1 MWSPISTV
9 FAFSWNA
16 SSCILVCTHIYPSI
30 LLCNVLCAPQAQN
43 CCKKP
48 ETSKKTPALK
58 YHWYFFDS
66 FLSFFPYCVSFAKL
80 RFVCCK
86 IAFGLREIASV
97 FTAYITVCP
106 IFCTIIHYVSHDLHR
121 MSVRYVCVTTGS
133 ESWHGRWTR
142 GAKLFLSLSACI
154 AQWTS
159 CAMVVHV
166 NLANRLEIYK
176 GARITQRPLA
186 SWILLGCVN
195 LCSKV
200 NWEDV
205 YVPGIYNTPLC
216 LGRSGSRCQVGQVD
230 TTLVP
235 PLASFCINQQTSAQN
250 NLFHKPA
257 SPPANVE
264 SDIFQVSID

>member
-1 MWSPISTV
+1 MICIECPCATFVLQLDQNHGTEDEHCNYSV
-9 FAFSWNA
+9 WNLRLDK
-16 SSCILVCTHIYPSI
+16 IGD
-30 LLCNVLCAPQAQN
+30 LC
-43 CCKKP
+43 
-48 ETSKKTPALK
+48 
-58 YHWYFFDS
+58 
-66 FLSFFPYCVSFAKL
+66 
-80 RFVCCK
+80 
-86 IAFGLREIASV
+86 
-97 FTAYITVCP
+97 
-106 IFCTIIHYVSHDLHR
+106 
-121 MSVRYVCVTTGS
+121 
-133 ESWHGRWTR
+133 

-166 NLANRLEIYK
+166 NLANRLKIYK

-216 LGRSGSRCQVGQVD
+216 LGRSGSRCQVRQVD

-235 PLASFCINQQTSAQN
+235 PLVSFCINQQTPASLPQN

-264 SDIFQVSID
+264 SDIFKVSID